1 MLRWLGPPRRFAIHT
16 ELTVLIASYLEPVH
30 VRRIEASSPAV
41 HVRYDPELLAP
52 PRFNADHSGRP
63 DFRRTPDQEA
73 RFGGWLAEA
82 DVLFDFDRTLAPRL
96 PTLAPRLRWIQ
107 ATSSGIG
114 PFVRDAGLDRSGI
127 RITNAAGIHAVPL
140 AEHVLL
146 ALLHFVKDVPARLR
160 DQRAHVWERFC
171 GRELRGMTAGVVG
184 LGAVG
189 SEVART
195 LRAVGVRVVGVRRTP
210 VGDPAALNVDEATTP
225 DRLHELLPRCDAL
238 VLIAPHTPETE
249 GLIGARELALLPE
262 GAVLVN
268 IARGA
273 LIDEDALVSALRSGH
288 LGGAALD
295 VAAVEPLP
303 ATSPLWGLPNVLL
316 TAHSASTVERENE
329 RLTDLFVENLR
340 RFRIGEPLINEVRF

>member
-1 MLRWLGPPRRFAIHT
+1 
-16 ELTVLIASYLEPVH
+16 VLIASYLEPVH
-30 VRRIEASSPAV
+30 VRRIEAAMPG
-41 HVRYDPELLAP
+41 VRVIYEPDLLAP
-52 PRFNADHSGRP
+52 PRFVADHTGRP
-63 DFRRTPDQEA
+63 GFRRTPEQEA
-73 RFGGWLAEA
+73 RFLAHLA
-82 DVLFDFDRTLAPRL
+82 LSDVLYDFDRALAPRL
-96 PTLAPRLRWIQ
+96 PTLAPHLRWIQ

-114 PFVRDAGLDRSGI
+114 PFVTNAGLDRSGI

-140 AEHVLL
+140 AEHTLL
-146 ALLHFVKDVPARLR
+146 SLLYFVKDLPARAR
-160 DQRAHVWERFC
+160 DQRAHVWERTC

-189 SEVART
+189 REVART

-210 VGDPAALNVDEATTP
+210 VDDPAALHVDEATTP
-225 DRLHELLPRCDAL
+225 DRLHELLPLCDAL

-249 GLIGARELALLPE
+249 GLIGARELALLPA

-273 LIDEDALVSALRSGH
+273 LVDEDALVAALRSGH

-303 ATSPLWGLPNVLL
+303 AESPLWGLPNVLI

-340 RFRIGEPLINEVRF
+340 RFRAGEPLVNELRF

>member
-1 MLRWLGPPRRFAIHT
+1 M
-16 ELTVLIASYLEPVH
+16 LIASYLEPVH
-30 VRRIEASSPAV
+30 VRRIEASSPG
-41 HVRYDPELLAP
+41 VRVLYDPDLLAP
-52 PRFNADHSGRP
+52 PRFTADHSGRP
-63 DFRRTPDQEA
+63 DFRRTPDQEV
-73 RFGGWLAEA
+73 RFRGWLAEA

-114 PFVRDAGLDRSGI
+114 PFVSNAGLDRSGI

-146 ALLHFVKDVPARLR
+146 ALLYFVKAVPARLR
-160 DQRAHVWERFC
+160 DQRAHVWERYC

-195 LRAVGVRVVGVRRTP
+195 LRAVGLRVVGVRRTL
-210 VGDPAALNVDEATTP
+210 VDDPAALHVDEATTP

-249 GLIGARELALLPE
+249 GLIGARELALLPA

-273 LIDEDALVSALRSGH
+273 LVDEDALVAALRSGH

-295 VAAVEPLP
+295 VATVEPLP
-303 ATSPLWGLPNVLL
+303 AESPLWGLPNVLI

-329 RLTDLFVENLR
+329 RLADLFVDNMR
-340 RFRIGEPLINEVRF
+340 RFRAGEPLINELRF

>member
-1 MLRWLGPPRRFAIHT
+1 M
-16 ELTVLIASYLEPVH
+16 LIASYLEPVH
-30 VRRIEASSPAV
+30 VRRIEAATPG
-41 HVRYDPELLAP
+41 VRVIYEPDLLAP
-52 PRFNADHSGRP
+52 PRFIADHTGRP
-63 DFRRTPDQEA
+63 GFRRTPEQEA
-73 RFGGWLAEA
+73 RFLARLA
-82 DVLFDFDRTLAPRL
+82 LSDVLYDFDRPLAPRL

-114 PFVRDAGLDRSGI
+114 PFVKNAGLDRSGI

-140 AEHVLL
+140 AEH
-146 ALLHFVKDVPARLR
+146 ALLSLLYFVKDLPARAR
-160 DQRAHVWERFC
+160 DQRAHVWERTC

-189 SEVART
+189 REVART

-210 VGDPAALNVDEATTP
+210 VDDPAALHVDEATTP
-225 DRLHELLPRCDAL
+225 DRLLELLPRCDAL

-249 GLIGARELALLPE
+249 GLIGARELALLPA
-262 GAVLVN
+262 GAILVN

-273 LIDEDALVSALRSGH
+273 LVDEDALVAALRSGH

-303 ATSPLWGLPNVLL
+303 AESPLWGLPNVLI

-340 RFRIGEPLINEVRF
+340 RFLAGAPLINELRF